1 MLKTAKKQTWFR
13 PLILSRHPTH
23 DPLRLKHKLLPLL
36 KFRSVIRLG
45 STTEVEDK
53 RIELNNIQSIKN
65 SANKLLMKQCF
76 TEGNIITA
84 DWAVIRQGAVGL
96 AWCNYDFHTKVE
108 ENRFDSNFRFWENN
122 GSIGAQCPFDYPIVA
137 KHIFGS
143 RGNGNYKLNNQEE
156 LESWL
161 QGKTLSNYIFE
172 KFYNYSR
179 EYRLHVSKDGCFYTC
194 RKMLK
199 SDTPEDKRWFR
210 NDSNSS
216 WIIESN
222 EAFDKPVNWDTVIAE
237 SVKALKAVGLD
248 FGAVDLRI
256 QSKLDKDGK
265 VRENPDFIVV
275 EINSAPSFGKITLE
289 KYLEVLPKLLK
300 DKYETSINS

>member
-1 MLKTAKKQTWFR
+1 MLQKTQKKQLLRFR
-13 PLILSRHPTH
+13 SLILTRHPSH
-23 DPLRLKHKLLPLL
+23 SPLRAKNKTLPLL
-36 KFRSVIRLG
+36 PFRSVVRLG
-45 STTEVEDK
+45 SSTEVEDSVSSGGK
-53 RIELNNIQSIKN
+53 RIELNTVRAIKN

-76 TEGNIITA
+76 TEAGVKTA
-84 DWAVIRQGAVGL
+84 DWFVSYNSINFNNKSTVEGS
-96 AWCNYDFHTKVE
+96 HTE
-108 ENRFDSNFRFWENN
+108 FENL
-122 GSIGAQCPFDYPIVA
+122 PYPIVA

-179 EYRLHVSKDGCFYTC
+179 EYRLHVSEEGCFYTC

-199 SDTPEDKRWFR
+199 NDTPEDKRWFR

-222 EAFDKPVNWDTVIAE
+222 EAFDKPVNWSTVIKE
-237 SVKALKAVGLD
+237 SIKALKAVGLD

-256 QSKLDKDGK
+256 QSRLDKNGN

-275 EINSAPSFGKITLE
+275 EINSAPSFGEITLQ
-289 KYLEVLPKLLK
+289 KYIEEIPKMLIK
-300 DKYETSINS
+300 KYNASR